1 MASSNKQQTTSG
13 GRVRRMQTPRLDRFD
28 PFLADVELRNA
39 YRHLVEGDWRRL
51 ESFLDSSPKHW
62 LLSSAVTGQIVGI
75 ETITFT
81 RWVDGVNS
89 PRARCHH
96 AGALIRDAY
105 EIRAAVEAHVSAPSF
120 RAEHGDIEA
129 ARRAEQ
135 AAADHQE
142 SLKQAER
149 LLYDVIRDRPSLSDP
164 WVFLLISGRGLG
176 VRLEELRQ
184 RFDNA
189 HSRDPFRPD
198 ACREYV
204 EGLTEKWGGSQDAT
218 FDFARWV
225 EQEAPPDS
233 PARVSLPVAH
243 LEQGLLDGQGT
254 NLAEYLN
261 DEAVVGE
268 LAGALESFLWATPAP
283 APTEVLP
290 VLNAYA
296 LAVSADSAA
305 TAHLMAEVFT
315 RIADRPTA
323 YPWSLYKENIPEVFS
338 EIRDDQLRFSAR
350 Y

>member
-1 MASSNKQQTTSG
+1 MVS
-13 GRVRRMQTPRLDRFD
+13 PRLDRFD
-28 PFLADVELRNA
+28 PFLGDVELRNA
-39 YRHLVEGDWRRL
+39 YRYLVDGDWRRL
-51 ESFLDSSPKHW
+51 ENFLDSSPKYW
-62 LLSSAVTGQIVGI
+62 LFSSAITGSIVGI
-75 ETITFT
+75 ETITFN
-81 RWVDGVNS
+81 RWVESANS
-89 PRARCHH
+89 PRARCLH

-105 EIRAAVEAHVSAPSF
+105 ETRAAVEAFVATPAFHA
-120 RAEHGDIEA
+120 RHGDIEA

-135 AAADHQE
+135 AVADHQE

-149 LLYDVIRDRPSLSDP
+149 VLYDVIRDRPSLSDP

-204 EGLTEKWGGSQDAT
+204 EGLTEKWGGSQEAT

-233 PARVSLPVAH
+233 PGRMSLPVAH
-243 LEQGLLDGQGT
+243 LEQGLLEGHGA
-254 NLAEYLN
+254 NLAAYLN
-261 DEAVVGE
+261 EESVVGE
-268 LAGALESFLWATPAP
+268 LAGALELFLWAIPSP
-283 APTEVLP
+283 APTEALP

-296 LAVSADSAA
+296 LAVSADSPG
-305 TAHLMAEVFT
+305 TAHLMSDVFT
-315 RIADRPTA
+315 RIADRPTP